1 MLVKSAAVLAL
12 ASLSAAQYNAPGA
25 PSSTS
30 SASSSAPTVAAA
42 APSNNN
48 TIDVQVGNGGL
59 VFSPSTVTA
68 PQGAT
73 INFHFYP
80 DQHSVAESDF
90 NSPCSFKQGGIWSG
104 FFSAPSGVGVCSL
117 SSFFFFFSGLSE
129 TFETDPEVCFN

>member
-1 MLVKSAAVLAL
+1 MFVKSAAVLAL
-12 ASLSAAQYNAPGA
+12 ATLSAAQYNAPGA

-30 SASSSAPTVAAA
+30 SASSSAPTVAA
-42 APSNNN
+42 PSNPN

-80 DQHSVAESDF
+80 IQHSIAESDF

-104 FFSAPSGVGVCSL
+104 FFPTSSGVAVCSL
-117 SSFFFFFSGLSE
+117 SF
-129 TFETDPEVCFN
+129 

>member
-1 MLVKSAAVLAL
+1 MFVKSAAVLAL

-30 SASSSAPTVAAA
+30 SATSSAPTATAAA
-42 APSNNN
+42 AASTNNN

-59 VFSPSTVTA
+59 VFNPSTVTA

-80 DQHSVAESDF
+80 NQHSIAESDF
-90 NSPCSFKQGGIWSG
+90 NTPCSFKQGGIWSG
-104 FFSAPSGVGVCSL
+104 FIPTSSGVAVCSL
-117 SSFFFFFSGLSE
+117 IFL
-129 TFETDPEVCFN
+129 VCLRN